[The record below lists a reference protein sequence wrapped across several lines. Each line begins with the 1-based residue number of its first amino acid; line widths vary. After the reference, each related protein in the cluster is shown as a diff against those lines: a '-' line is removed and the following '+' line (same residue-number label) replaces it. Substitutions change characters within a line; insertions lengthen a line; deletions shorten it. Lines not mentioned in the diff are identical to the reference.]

1 MECTVAKTAAD
12 VRTDGI
18 EEPAPTTIRAESTS
32 PLWRLWQATEKLPFG
47 HHIASQALRF
57 AAPYFRTI
65 PATIEHVEPGTA
77 RSRMRHWPWVR
88 NHLGTVHAISLCNL
102 AELTMGAVIEAT
114 LPPSH
119 RWVPKGMSVSY
130 VALAK
135 GTMHGV
141 ATVELPADLDRVDV
155 PVHVE
160 VTDDDGTVVF
170 TAQIDLWVTPK
181 R

>member
-1 MECTVAKTAAD
+1 MATDLRTRQSETDAAD
-12 VRTDGI
+12 
-18 EEPAPTTIRAESTS
+18 PSSTTIRAESTS

-47 HHIASQALRF
+47 HHLASQALRF

-65 PATIEHVEPGTA
+65 PATIEQVEPGRAT
-77 RSRMRHWPWVR
+77 SRMRHWPWVR

-130 VALAK
+130 VALAR
-135 GTMHGV
+135 GTMHAV
-141 ATVELPADLDRVDV
+141 ATVDLPAELDRVDV
-155 PVHVE
+155 PVEVE
-160 VTDDDGTVVF
+160 VTDDAGTVVF
-170 TAQIDLWVTPK
+170 TATIDLWVTP
-181 R
+181 RG

>member
-1 MECTVAKTAAD
+1 MARAVADAPDSTEDA
-12 VRTDGI
+12 T
-18 EEPAPTTIRAESTS
+18 EAPTVIRQGSTS

-47 HHIASQALRF
+47 HHVASQALRF

-65 PATIEHVEPGTA
+65 PAVVEDVEPGRAT
-77 RSRMRHWPWVR
+77 SRMRHWPWVR

-119 RWVPKGMSVSY
+119 RWVPKGMEVAY

-135 GTMHGV
+135 GTMHAV
-141 ATVELPADLDRVDV
+141 ATVDLPADLDRVDV

-160 VTDDDGTVVF
+160 VTDDEDTVVF
-170 TAQIDLWVTPK
+170 TARIDLWVTP
-181 R
+181 RR